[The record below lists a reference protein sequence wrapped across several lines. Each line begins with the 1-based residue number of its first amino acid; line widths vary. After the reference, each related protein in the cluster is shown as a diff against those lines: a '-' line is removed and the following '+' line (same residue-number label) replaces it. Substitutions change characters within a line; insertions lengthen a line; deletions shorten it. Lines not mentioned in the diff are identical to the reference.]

1 MIERSLWAPVI
12 KVWFPLAV
20 LTTLF
25 CGLVY
30 ATVQQDYRQS
40 ANDPQIQIAQDTVA
54 TINSGFSPK
63 DAVFRN
69 TVDISKSLSPYIII
83 YDASGKP
90 IVSGAVLDGKTPN
103 PPKGAFDFAKKVGE
117 NRFTWEAKK
126 GVRGAVVLAYYKGRE
141 SGFVLAGRSLR
152 EIEIRETRL
161 EIQVGVA
168 WMVILVATL
177 IAVIISEL
185 FLKNI
190 KFSKTKT
197 KK

>member
-1 MIERSLWAPVI
+1 MIDKSLWSPVI

-40 ANDPQIQIAQDTVA
+40 ANDPQIQIAQDTIV

-63 DAVFRN
+63 AAVFRS
-69 TVDISKSLSPYIII
+69 TVDISKSLAPYIII
-83 YDASGKP
+83 YDESEKP

-103 PPKGAFDFAKKVGE
+103 PPKGAFDFAKKFGE
-117 NRFTWEAKK
+117 NRFTWEPKR
-126 GVRGAVVLAYYKGRE
+126 GVRNAVVLAYYKGKE
-141 SGFVLAGRSLR
+141 SGFVLAARSLR

-161 EIQVGVA
+161 EIQVGMA
-168 WMVILVATL
+168 WIVILVATL
-177 IAVIISEL
+177 VAVIVSEL

-190 KFSKTKT
+190 KLASTKA

>member
-1 MIERSLWAPVI
+1 MIDKSLWASVI

-20 LTTLF
+20 LSTLF

-30 ATVQQDYRQS
+30 ATVQQNYRQL
-40 ANDPQIQIAQDTVA
+40 ANDPQIQIVQDTVA

-63 DAVFRN
+63 DATFRS
-69 TVDISKSLSPYIII
+69 TIDISRSLAPYIII

-103 PPKGAFDFAKKVGE
+103 PPKEVFNFAKKAEE

-126 GVRGAVVLAYYKGRE
+126 GVRSAVVLAYYKGKE

-152 EIEIRETRL
+152 EVEKREAQL
-161 EIQVGVA
+161 GIQVGLA
-168 WMVILVATL
+168 WIIILVVILTV
-177 IAVIISEL
+177 VIISEL
-185 FLKNI
+185 LLKNI
-190 KFSKTKT
+190 KFTKT
-197 KK
+197 REKK

>member
-1 MIERSLWAPVI
+1 MINKSLFGPVI
-12 KVWFPLAV
+12 KIWFPLAV

-30 ATVQQDYRQS
+30 ASVQQNYRQS
-40 ANDPQIQIAQDTVA
+40 ANDPQIQIVQDTVA

-69 TVDISKSLSPYIII
+69 TVDISKSLAPYVII

-103 PPKGAFDFAKKVGE
+103 PPRGVFDFAKKFGE
-117 NRFTWEAKK
+117 NRFTWEPKK
-126 GVRGAVVLAYYKGRE
+126 EVRSAAVLAYYKGKE

-168 WMVILVATL
+168 WIVILVLTL

-190 KFSKTKT
+190 KLTSTKA

>member
-1 MIERSLWAPVI
+1 MIEKSLFGPVI

-20 LTTLF
+20 LSTLF

-30 ATVQQDYRQS
+30 ATVQQNYRQS

-69 TVDISKSLSPYIII
+69 RIDISKSLAPYIII

-90 IVSGAVLDGKTPN
+90 IVSGAVLDDKTPN
-103 PPKGAFDFAKKVGE
+103 PPKRAFDSAKKFGE
-117 NRFTWEAKK
+117 NRFTWEPKNE
-126 GVRGAVVLAYYKGRE
+126 VRSAVVLAYYKGKE

-152 EIEIRETRL
+152 EIEMRKTRL

-168 WMVILVATL
+168 WIVILVATL
-177 IAVIISEL
+177 AAVIISES
-185 FLKNI
+185 FFKNI
-190 KFSKTKT
+190 KFTKT
-197 KK
+197 KAKK